1 MFEKGQ
7 MYILRGMKK
16 NKRYN
21 SLTDMDG
28 RLYVAD
34 SQGWHSQSCPTF
46 TDGALFLCLED
57 SPDFDSEAYQKKERG
72 LDPTLTEWTVLTRTA
87 RAMRSYEQHREVA
100 FLAPNGKRVRMM
112 VKGNKTKF
120 KKVTRRTKVK

>member
-34 SQGWHSQSCPTF
+34 SQGWHSRSCPTF

-57 SPDFDSEAYQKKERG
+57 SPDFDSEAFQKT
-72 LDPTLTEWTVLTRTA
+72 LDPTTAPFSVLTATA

>member
-7 MYILRGMKK
+7 MYMLRGMNN

-21 SLTDMDG
+21 SMCDMDG

-34 SQGWHSQSCPTF
+34 SQGWHGARYPRF
-46 TDGALFLCLED
+46 YDGAIFVCLED
-57 SPDFDSEAYQKKERG
+57 SPEFDAEGFADG
-72 LDPTLTEWTVLTRTA
+72 LDPRIPEFTRLGATA
-87 RAMRSYEQHREVA
+87 RAKGSYDEHREVT
-100 FLAPNGKRVRMM
+100 FLSPNGTRVSMR

-120 KKVTRRTKVK
+120 KKVTSRTRVKR

>member
-7 MYILRGMKK
+7 MYILRGMEK

-21 SLTDMDG
+21 SMCDMDG

-34 SQGWHSQSCPTF
+34 SHGYHADRYPRF
-46 TDGALFLCLED
+46 TDGAIFVCLEGSSEFD
-57 SPDFDSEAYQKKERG
+57 VEAFQRTLSPNSLEYHRLEA
-72 LDPTLTEWTVLTRTA
+72 TA
-87 RAMRSYEQHREVA
+87 RAVGAHDYHREVV
-100 FLAPNGKRVRMM
+100 FLAPNGKRVSMR

-120 KKVTRRTKVK
+120 KKVTSRTRIKR

>member
-7 MYILRGMKK
+7 IYILRGMKK

-57 SPDFDSEAYQKKERG
+57 SPDFDSEAFQKT
-72 LDPTLTEWTVLTRTA
+72 LDPTLTEWSALSKTA
-87 RAMRSYEQHREVA
+87 RAMRSYEQHREVS

>member
-7 MYILRGMKK
+7 MYILRGMEK

-21 SLTDMDG
+21 AMCDMDG
-28 RLYVAD
+28 NLYVAD
-34 SQGWHSQSCPTF
+34 SHSWGGARYARF

-57 SPDFDSEAYQKKERG
+57 SPEFDVEAFQRT
-72 LDPTLTEWTVLTRTA
+72 LDPNLMEYTRNGHTA
-87 RAMRSYEQHREVA
+87 RAKGSYDDHRRVT
-100 FLAPNGKRVRMM
+100 FLSPQGKRVSMR

-120 KKVTRRTKVK
+120 KKVTKRTRVK

>member
-34 SQGWHSQSCPTF
+34 SQGWHRSTCPTF

>member
-7 MYILRGMKK
+7 MYMLRGMKK

-21 SLTDMDG
+21 SMCDMDG

-34 SQGWHSQSCPTF
+34 SQGWGADRYPRFH
-46 TDGALFLCLED
+46 DGALFLCLEE
-57 SPDFDSEAYQKKERG
+57 SPEFDVEAHMK
-72 LDPTLTEWTVLTRTA
+72 TLHPNSLEHHRLEATA
-87 RAMRSYEQHREVA
+87 RAKGAYVYHREVA
-100 FLAPNGKRVRMM
+100 FLAPNGKRVSMR

-120 KKVTRRTKVK
+120 KKVTSRTRIKR

>member
-34 SQGWHSQSCPTF
+34 SQGWGSRSCPTF

-57 SPDFDSEAYQKKERG
+57 SPDFDSEAFQRT
-72 LDPTLTEWTVLTRTA
+72 LDPTLTEWSALTATA

>member
-21 SLTDMDG
+21 TLTDMDG

-34 SQGWHSQSCPTF
+34 SQGWHSQACPNF

-57 SPDFDSEAYQKKERG
+57 SPDFDSEAFQKT
-72 LDPTLTEWTVLTRTA
+72 LDPRLTEWSALGKTA
-87 RAMRSYEQHREVA
+87 QAMRSYEQHREVA
-100 FLAPNGKRVRMM
+100 FLAPHGKRVRMM

-120 KKVTRRTKVK
+120 KKVKKRTKVK

>member
-21 SLTDMDG
+21 TLTDMDG

-34 SQGWHSQSCPTF
+34 SQGWHTRSCPTF

-57 SPDFDSEAYQKKERG
+57 SPDFDSEAFQKT
-72 LDPTLTEWTVLTRTA
+72 LDASAGEYHRLGAVA

-120 KKVTRRTKVK
+120 KKVTKRTKVK